1 MYDDCTLSLYA
12 IFCTAVAFSV
22 HTGAVLVLHNKVT
35 PRVADGR
42 SVPVGDADRGERGQ
56 KKMLSHSHKSV
67 WGQRSGKHLLWPEG
81 TLLRW
86 ERPVAVV
93 GAAHFSMWVGG
104 SLSQNELTFE
114 QR

>member
-1 MYDDCTLSLYA
+1 MYDDFTLSLYA

-56 KKMLSHSHKSV
+56 KKCCPTVTKV
-67 WGQRSGKHLLWPEG
+67 FGVRGQESICSGPRGHCFAGRDLLP
-81 TLLRW
+81 
-86 ERPVAVV
+86 
-93 GAAHFSMWVGG
+93 
-104 SLSQNELTFE
+104 
-114 QR
+114 